1 MNEKKQ
7 NFKLIDGVFN
17 PIEAK
22 KIVISLINNKINYHD
37 LEDFSNHIR
46 FNNNLSHSQKR
57 VNELQVA
64 KEELS
69 NLISLAEANG
79 WELKINSTIEINIV
93 E

>member
-1 MNEKKQ
+1 MERKQ

-17 PIEAK
+17 PVEAK
-22 KIVISLINNKINYHD
+22 KIIISLINNKINYHN
-37 LEDFSNHIR
+37 LEDFSNHVR

-57 VNELQVA
+57 VNELQDA
-64 KEELS
+64 KEEIA
-69 NLISLAEANG
+69 NLISLAEEKG